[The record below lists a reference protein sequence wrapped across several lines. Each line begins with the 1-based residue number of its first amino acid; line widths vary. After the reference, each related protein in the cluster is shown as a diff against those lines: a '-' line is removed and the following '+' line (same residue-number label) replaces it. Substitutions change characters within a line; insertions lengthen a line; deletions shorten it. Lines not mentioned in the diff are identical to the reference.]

1 MTDYD
6 NASFNDY
13 VRSEFAKRD
22 AEIARLQRELDELRK
37 QKGLSSAREGLTFN
51 SHTGLWADQAGTLY
65 CPTCL
70 NEDKRNPLKTEK
82 YGWRCT
88 AAEHYHSNPDR
99 HPNEEAGGGGY
110 RGPDSWLER

>member
-13 VRSEFAKRD
+13 VRSEFARRD

-51 SHTGLWADQAGTLY
+51 SHTGLWADQTGALY
-65 CPTCL
+65 CQTCL
-70 NEDKRNPLKTEK
+70 NRALSQQP
-82 YGWRCT
+82 GQ
-88 AAEHYHSNPDR
+88 AS
-99 HPNEEAGGGGY
+99 
-110 RGPDSWLER
+110 